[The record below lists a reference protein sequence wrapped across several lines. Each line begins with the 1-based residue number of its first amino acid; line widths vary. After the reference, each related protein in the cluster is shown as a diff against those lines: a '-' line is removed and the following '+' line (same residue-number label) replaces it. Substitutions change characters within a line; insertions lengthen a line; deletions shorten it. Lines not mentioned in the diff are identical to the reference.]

1 MRTASETFGVSGT
14 DIAAAASADAN
25 SMPSPVA
32 TTRLSNQP
40 PANAFKALLD
50 PSGSAIF
57 WIGLAALL
65 GLVLVH
71 GEARIDTKL
80 GLGVGGRAGRRGK

>member
-1 MRTASETFGVSGT
+1 MRTAQETFGASGT
-14 DIAAAASADAN
+14 DIASAAAADSN
-25 SMPSPVA
+25 SMPSPIA
-32 TTRLSNQP
+32 TTRVTNQP
-40 PANAFKALLD
+40 PANALKALLD

-80 GLGVGGRAGRRGK
+80 GLGLGGRAGRKR